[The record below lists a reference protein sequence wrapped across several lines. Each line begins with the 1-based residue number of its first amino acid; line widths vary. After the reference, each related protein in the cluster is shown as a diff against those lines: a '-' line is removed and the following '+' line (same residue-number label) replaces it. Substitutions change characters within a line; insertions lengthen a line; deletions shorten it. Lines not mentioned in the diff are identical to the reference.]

1 MGRTVML
8 LVNRTK
14 PDARAAVACVRSA
27 IERSGGRVV
36 AEIDALPETGM
47 GPPRMLVDAQGAEM
61 LVVLGG
67 DGTLLSQCRRSV
79 HLGLP
84 IMGVNLGKLGFM
96 AEFDEA
102 AVQSQAGRLFGD
114 GPLPIKERSMLEV
127 GCQRAGPG
135 GDAHAGAGGAW
146 SGGVLGAAG
155 AAGPSADSGV
165 HHLGLALNDAAI
177 VAGSPFRMIELGVR
191 IDGSEGPVVV
201 GDGLIVATPVGSTA
215 YNASAGGPILAPDT
229 HALVVTPMARRR
241 QRREP
246 DRGPRAP
253 RQRGQRGARRWHAR
267 RRPQRHRCRGERRQ
281 HGRNDP
287 HARRTRDLP
296 ASSRRSPAAP
306 PARPAR
312 ALCDQSADRLLV
324 HAHPQDALGRAAAV
338 PGGVIVAHRTCPGPP
353 GALTGAESVSSP
365 PSTRAWPHR
374 RGRSRPACPGSRP
387 PRR

>member
-1 MGRTVML
+1 MAAVAAVAAVAGAAGAGGTERMGRTVML

-229 HALVVTPMARRR
+229 HALVVTPMAAQSLSFRPVVVSGESLIEVRVLR
-241 QRREP
+241 ANEGSEGLGDGTPAGGPNATGAAANAASMGGTTLMLDGRETCRLH
-246 DRGPRAP
+246 RG
-253 RQRGQRGARRWHAR
+253 
-267 RRPQRHRCRGERRQ
+267 
-281 HGRNDP
+281 
-287 HARRTRDLP
+287 
-296 ASSRRSPAAP
+296 
-306 PARPAR
+306 
-312 ALCDQSADRLLV
+312 DRLLLRQHDRRV
-324 HAHPQDALGRAAAV
+324 RFVTNPQTDYWSTLIRKM
-338 PGGVIVAHRTCPGPP
+338 HW
-353 GALTGAESVSSP
+353 GA
-365 PSTRAWPHR
+365 
-374 RGRSRPACPGSRP
+374 RPRF
-387 PRR
+387 REE

>member
-1 MGRTVML
+1 MGRSVML
-8 LVNRTK
+8 LVNRSK

-27 IERSGGRVV
+27 IESAGGRIVG
-36 AEIDALPETGM
+36 EIDALPETGM
-47 GPPRMLVDAQGAEM
+47 GPPRTLVDAQGAEM

-102 AVQSQAGRLFGD
+102 AVQSQAARLFGD

-135 GDAHAGAGGAW
+135 GDGGGRGSEPQDFGAG
-146 SGGVLGAAG
+146 
-155 AAGPSADSGV
+155 SADSGV

-177 VAGSPFRMIELGVR
+177 VAGSPFRMIELGIR

-229 HALVVTPMARRR
+229 HALVITPMAAQSLSFRPVVVSGGSLLEVRVLR
-241 QRREP
+241 ANGGGESSGDETPGAGGTTLMLDGRETCRLH
-246 DRGPRAP
+246 RG
-253 RQRGQRGARRWHAR
+253 
-267 RRPQRHRCRGERRQ
+267 
-281 HGRNDP
+281 
-287 HARRTRDLP
+287 
-296 ASSRRSPAAP
+296 
-306 PARPAR
+306 
-312 ALCDQSADRLLV
+312 DRLLLRLHDRRV
-324 HAHPQDALGRAAAV
+324 RFVTNPQTDYWSTLIRKM
-338 PGGVIVAHRTCPGPP
+338 HW
-353 GALTGAESVSSP
+353 GA
-365 PSTRAWPHR
+365 
-374 RGRSRPACPGSRP
+374 RPQFREG
-387 PRR
+387 